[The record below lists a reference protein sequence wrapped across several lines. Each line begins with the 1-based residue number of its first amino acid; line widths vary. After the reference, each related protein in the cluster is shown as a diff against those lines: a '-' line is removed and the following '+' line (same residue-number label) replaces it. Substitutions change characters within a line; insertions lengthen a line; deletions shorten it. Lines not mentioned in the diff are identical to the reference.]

1 MMRWRAPVGIIVAVC
16 LVFLGVG
23 IATAQPFRITFRRE
37 RDEPSSIV
45 LKGEVFNDGRR
56 DVVDV
61 WVTADA
67 LNAEGKAVGR
77 GIAFVASFLSGGGS
91 TTFTVK
97 LPRVEEADSFRLG
110 VSSFRYAS
118 GLQSP

>member
-1 MMRWRAPVGIIVAVC
+1 VRTAVGIILAGC
-16 LVFLGVG
+16 LVLLGVG
-23 IATAQPFRITFRRE
+23 LATAQPFRVSFRRD

-45 LKGEVFNDGRR
+45 LMGDVFNDGLR

-61 WVTADA
+61 WVTAEA
-67 LNAEGKAVGR
+67 LNGGHQIVGR
-77 GIAFVASFLSGGGS
+77 GIAFVTSYLPGRGT

-97 LPRVEEADSFRLG
+97 LPRVEEARSFRLV

-118 GLQSP
+118 GAQSP

>member
-1 MMRWRAPVGIIVAVC
+1 MIGQTGVQRNRVRYSVG
-16 LVFLGVG
+16 L
-23 IATAQPFRITFRRE
+23 ATAQPFRITFQRE

-45 LKGEVFNDGRR
+45 LMGEVFNDGLR

-67 LNAEGKAVGR
+67 LNAEGKVVGR
-77 GIAFVASFLSGGGS
+77 GVAFVASFLRGRGT

-97 LPRVEEADSFRLG
+97 LPWAERAHSFRLV

-118 GLQSP
+118 GAQSP

>member
-1 MMRWRAPVGIIVAVC
+1 VRIPVGIILAMC
-16 LVFLGVG
+16 LVLLGVG
-23 IATAQPFRITFRRE
+23 LATAQPFRITFQRE

-45 LKGEVFNDGRR
+45 LMGEVFNDGLR

-67 LNAEGKAVGR
+67 LNAEGKVVGR
-77 GIAFVASFLSGGGS
+77 GVAFVASFLRGRGT

-97 LPRVEEADSFRLG
+97 LPWAERAHSFRLV
-110 VSSFRYAS
+110 VSSCRYAS
-118 GLQSP
+118 GAQSP